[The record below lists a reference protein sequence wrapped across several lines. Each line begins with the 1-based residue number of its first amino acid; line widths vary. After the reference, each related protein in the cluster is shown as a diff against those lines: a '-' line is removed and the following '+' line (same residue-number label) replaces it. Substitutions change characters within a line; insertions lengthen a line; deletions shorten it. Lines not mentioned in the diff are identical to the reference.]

1 MVSILNFA
9 APTREGP
16 IMATSDRID
25 PGPGWR
31 LLKPGEVKPRGYE
44 YKSPNLGWTEGE
56 GVGNHVL
63 VNGFPCRVRD
73 TQRTIKGIATRAT
86 VRSVFAGG
94 ITTESTI
101 RSDVGLSLSQM
112 ERATEAYEKQVSDLR
127 NKFAMPEYIMFE
139 IQRGPNDC

>member
-1 MVSILNFA
+1 M
-9 APTREGP
+9 T
-16 IMATSDRID
+16 DRID

-31 LLKPGEVKPRGYE
+31 LLKPGEVKPKGYE
-44 YKSPNLGWTEGE
+44 YKSPNFGWIKGD
-56 GVGNHVL
+56 GVGNHVR
-63 VNGFPCRVRD
+63 VDGFLCRVRAP
-73 TQRTIKGIATRAT
+73 QSTIKGIATRAT

-94 ITTESTI
+94 IATESTI

-112 ERATEAYEKQVSDLR
+112 EKATEAYEKRLFDLR